1 MSDSLNRERPAGAQ
15 AADPT
20 SQPSLEAVRRSD
32 RRIALA
38 IYVACVVVY
47 GLVAGQRLLHPSSD
61 THFVYQTE
69 CFLQRRLDL
78 GRTPPHSND
87 WAEVETLTLRD
98 GSTIAGQ
105 FQRTSP
111 GRFRLLDGRSRT
123 VADSEIAARS
133 RKYYVS
139 FPPFPAV
146 LLLPLVAI
154 FGHRTN
160 DVLFTVLLAGVAPA
174 LMFWVLRRWPQHLR
188 PRGASRLADGVADPV
203 SSPMPAALDLQASLW
218 LTTLFAFGTVYFFC
232 SVLGQVWF
240 TAHVVSLVF
249 CALYFVALLHPLRP
263 GLAGLCI
270 GALFLTRPQMAA
282 LGLLFLFE
290 LARAYHPEDRY
301 PASLLDLRRSL
312 RGDAGAAEPR
322 RRSPLAPLLRF
333 LLASG
338 TLALLGMAH
347 NYLRFGKPLEFGHSF
362 LTTMQADNIQRFGL
376 VNYQYLARNLA
387 TALALLPKFL
397 PTSPYL
403 QISYHGLALWVTTP
417 AWLFLLRSQP
427 DVAASTTGADA
438 GRDNRR
444 IFVRVLWLCCVPI
457 ALASL
462 LYQNTG
468 YVQFGYRFS
477 LDYTL
482 PLLLLLS
489 LSLRLPLS
497 RGFCLCVVW
506 GVLVN
511 LFGALTF
518 SRYWQFYFN
527 GSFPVPF

>member
-1 MSDSLNRERPAGAQ
+1 MDAI
-15 AADPT
+15 
-20 SQPSLEAVRRSD
+20 RRSD

-38 IYVACVVVY
+38 IYVACVIVY
-47 GLVAGQRLLHPSSD
+47 ALVAGQRLLHPSND
-61 THFVYQTE
+61 THFVYQAE

-105 FQRTSP
+105 FQRSSP
-111 GRFRLLDGRSRT
+111 GRFRLLNGRSRT
-123 VADSEIAARS
+123 VVDSEIAARS

-146 LLLPLVAI
+146 LLVPLVAI

-160 DVLFTVLLAGVAPA
+160 DVLFTVLLAGLAPA
-174 LMFWVLRRWPQHLR
+174 LMFWVLRRLPQHLR
-188 PRGASRLADGVADPV
+188 PRTASSPVDGAEDPV
-203 SSPMPAALDLQASLW
+203 NPPMPAALDLQASLW
-218 LTTLFAFGTVYFFC
+218 LTGLFAFGTVYFYC

-240 TAHVVSLVF
+240 TAHVVSLLF
-249 CALYFVALLHPLRP
+249 CALYFVSLLRPLRS

-282 LGLLFLFE
+282 LGLLFLIE
-290 LARAYHPEDRY
+290 LARAHHPEDRY
-301 PASLLDLRRSL
+301 PASLADLRRSL
-312 RGDAGAAEPR
+312 RGDAGPQHSSLVGA
-322 RRSPLAPLLRF
+322 LLRF
-333 LLASG
+333 FLVSG

-376 VNYQYLARNLA
+376 VNYQYLSRNLA

-397 PTSPYL
+397 PTSPYV

-417 AWLFLLRSQP
+417 AWLFLLRPQP
-427 DVAASTTGADA
+427 DTSAAAGVGVDV

-444 IFVRVLWLCCVPI
+444 VLVRVLWLCCVPI

-482 PLLLLLS
+482 PLLLLLA
-489 LSLRLPLS
+489 LSLRMPLS